1 MNIDAKLLKFKSEV
15 GAHLDKIETFK
26 TELSN
31 DMTKLISINNN
42 ALGTLSSLFQ
52 SNAGTSIMAQMEFIN
67 QTVKKT
73 NQSLEAELGSTI
85 AECKNLNS
93 GIIELE
99 SILANYNSKVSQLNN
114 MEEDDP
120 KRGSVQGEISH
131 LKQEFINKNSELC
144 SKHNTLLG
152 KDAETTVLEDFTV
165 SEVPINFT
173 SGLTG
178 DYTGKDTTIS
188 IFYEVDGVIYQKV
201 LPYYLPNGGLGS
213 SYTIA
218 YDKNAI
224 INAVGKDSE
233 MGKKA
238 ISFLNSKLS
247 GGGDNSARLWKMF
260 NSSYTKEEYD
270 DIAKIM
276 DVILEGSYKANNC
289 QSVSDYAT
297 VAATVATNSLVHM
310 KYDGARTSYTEGF
323 GSVIRSGYDCI
334 GFTTWAYYQ
343 GLCKVYNVGDNN
355 ENVGLYGVQCNEI
368 YYDYGTKLEKLS
380 YEEISNIKPGAIV
393 TRHGHIGIVIGTEKT
408 ETGGTNVVIAHSRGT
423 AYGTVVGR
431 WPVEKITNDWVKV
444 MTAEDMTKRAVEGK
458 FES

>member
-15 GAHLDKIETFK
+15 GEHLDKIETFK
-26 TELSN
+26 AELSN
-31 DMTKLISINNN
+31 DMTKLTSINNN
-42 ALGTLSSLFQ
+42 ALGTLNSLFQ
-52 SNAGTSIMAQMEFIN
+52 SNAGKSIIAQMEYIN
-67 QTVKKT
+67 QTVEKT
-73 NQSLEAELGSTI
+73 NQSLESELGSTI
-85 AECKNLNS
+85 TECKNLNS

-114 MEEDDP
+114 MEKDDP
-120 KRGSVQGEISH
+120 NRGSLQNDISR
-131 LKQEFINKNSELC
+131 LKQNFINKNSELC
-144 SKHNTLLG
+144 NKHNSLLG
-152 KDAETTVLEDFTV
+152 KDAETNTLKDFTP
-165 SEVPINFT
+165 SEVQIDFT
-173 SGLTG
+173 SGLTNN
-178 DYTGKDTTIS
+178 YTGKDTTTS

-201 LPYYLPNGGLGS
+201 LPYYLSSGGLGS

-233 MGKKA
+233 IGKEA
-238 ISFLNSKLS
+238 ISFLNSKLK
-247 GGGDNSARLWKMF
+247 GGNDSAKLWQMF
-260 NSSYTKEEYD
+260 NYSYTNDEYS

-276 DVILEGSYKANNC
+276 DIVLEGSYKANNC
-289 QSVSDYAT
+289 KSVSDYAT

-323 GSVIRSGYDCI
+323 SSVIKSGYDCI

-343 GLCKVYNVGDNN
+343 GLCKVYNAGDNN
-355 ENVGLYGVQCNEI
+355 KNVGLYGVQCNEI

-380 YEEISNIKPGAIV
+380 YEEIANIKPGAIV
-393 TRHGHIGIVIGTEKT
+393 TRHGHIGMVIGTEKT
-408 ETGGTNVVIAHSRGT
+408 EKGGINVVIAHSRGT

-444 MTAEDMTKRAVEGK
+444 MTPEDMTKRAVEGEFK
-458 FES
+458 S